1 MAKKVENKNGFH
13 IIELTVDEA
22 INKAQF
28 GIATEI
34 ICDQCNKLIENKDE
48 VIYYIAVL
56 NMAFCKECYEEFI
69 DNFDHYEEDE
79 DYEIEQYNVV
89 AELLGLDLI

>member
-1 MAKKVENKNGFH
+1 MAKKVKNNKGFH

-28 GIATEI
+28 GFATEI

-56 NMAFCKECYEEFI
+56 NMAFCKECYKEFI
-69 DNFDHYEEDE
+69 DNSDHYEEDE